1 MLQLKNKNTRSSFQN
16 TFISVVKIIDKGRGY
31 VINEETEDKFYL
43 KRNHV
48 GRALDGDKVKV
59 QLQDSIYLYPKAKII
74 GIKERSRT
82 IFTARLYRKGNQVLA
97 SLYPY
102 QAKKIIL
109 KNLDTEIEEFDL
121 AVIEI
126 RDWRE
131 NHKSAYAKLIK
142 VISNYNDPKSDYEFV
157 TRKNGIHQLKKKAY
171 DSKVSN
177 DFRMILDKNQKNR
190 FDLTNLETFTI
201 DPKNAKDFDDAI
213 SIKSNQKNIDLF
225 IHISDV
231 STFVQHL
238 DKIDC
243 IAKDHGNS
251 YYFDEE
257 TTHMLPEVLS
267 TDICSLRP
275 NMKRLAYT
283 IKISIDKN
291 FDIMNYEFFE
301 SLIKSNKSFTYQEVE
316 NILQNRDDSLFL
328 ESLKLLF
335 ELTKNLKKKRLSKDG
350 FEMDYERIYFSGHNK
365 NSLIK
370 VKKDLCLNSNMMVE
384 ECMLLANKLASDFMF
399 KKVSNRYR
407 PGIYRNHEQ
416 PSMRSINFLDNLM
429 TYKSGHVRKVSFRA
443 KSLNDFLKKSRSN
456 SSYNSLCVLVMKKMK
471 KANYSSKSLGHF
483 GLGLERYTHFTSPIR
498 RYSDL
503 MVHRIMKGMDFEHY
517 SIIDALENMNEGE
530 LRSQKSEREYHTLKS
545 LRWFKSMIGNVL
557 AGHII
562 ELKLS
567 KITVRESST
576 GTTGYILKKSLPYDR
591 YSIFDDKFV
600 MKGLFK
606 NTRFE
611 IGQEISMKID
621 KINLVNQETFFKPV
635 F

>member
-1 MLQLKNKNTRSSFQN
+1 MLQLKDKNKRSSSRN
-16 TFISVVKIIDKGRGY
+16 TFVSVVKIIEKGRGY
-31 VINEETEDKFYL
+31 IINEETEDKFYL

-59 QLQDSIYLYPKAKII
+59 QLQDTIYSYPKARII
-74 GIKERSRT
+74 GIKERNRK
-82 IFTARLYRKGNQVLA
+82 IFTVRLYRKGNQVLA

-102 QAKKIIL
+102 QAKKVIL
-109 KNLDTEIEEFDL
+109 KNLDTEIVEFDL

-126 RDWRE
+126 TDWRE

-142 VISNYNDPKSDYEFV
+142 VISNYNDPRSDYEFV
-157 TRKNGIHQLKKKAY
+157 TRKNGIHQLKKKAN
-171 DSKVSN
+171 DSKVNN
-177 DFRMILDKNQKNR
+177 DFKMILDKNLNNR
-190 FDLTNLETFTI
+190 IDLTNLETFTI

-243 IAKDHGNS
+243 IAKEHGNS

-257 TTHMLPEVLS
+257 TTHMLPENLS

-291 FDIMNYEFFE
+291 FDVTNYEFFE

-316 NILQNRDDSLFL
+316 NILQNKDDSLFL
-328 ESLKLLF
+328 GSLKLLF

-350 FEMDYERIYFSGHNK
+350 FEMDYERIYFSGHNE
-365 NSLIK
+365 NSLIE

-416 PSMRSINFLDNLM
+416 PSMKSINFLDNLM
-429 TYKSGHVRKVSFRA
+429 TYKSSHVRKDSFRA

-517 SIIDALENMNEGE
+517 SIIDSLKSMNEGE
-530 LRSQKSEREYHTLKS
+530 LRSQKSEREHHTLKS

-557 AGHII
+557 TGHII

-591 YSIFDDKFV
+591 YSIFDNKFV

-606 NTRFE
+606 NTRYE